1 LTLGEEVRKLV
12 EARITRTLE
21 GIEETLECIIEKQE
35 ISLEDLKNDL
45 QNLEESFILLS
56 QKWNLEILYTL
67 FFKNTTNFS
76 QLKKILSVNSRTL
89 SDKLKILAKHEYVE
103 RRVKTTPPLRVEYA
117 LTAKGKDIVLL
128 ALPLLYYSSSSF
140 SS

>member
-12 EARITRTLE
+12 EARINRTLE

-89 SDKLKILAKHEYVE
+89 SDKLKILAKHGYVE